1 MANTYVNKVIFGND
15 TLIDISADTI
25 TAAGL
30 LAGLTAH
37 DKSGAPI
44 VGQMPS
50 LADATSDATASAGD
64 LLSGTTAYVNGVK
77 ITGSMTNRG
86 SVTGTI
92 TLKAQVYSIQSGFH
106 DGGGTVSISSTEQ
119 AKIVAGNI
127 KNGVEILGVTGDYTG
142 SEQIKATT
150 VSATPYT
157 TSQTILPSDLGDYNY
172 FTQVTVAAIGKTE
185 VDNASGGKTVT
196 IGAVA
201 PSS

>member
-1 MANTYVNKVIFGND
+1 LANTYVNKVIFGND

-50 LADATSDATASAGD
+50 LADATSDATASASD
-64 LLSGTTAYVNGVK
+64 LLSGTTAYVNGLK

-86 SVTGTI
+86 SVTGVI
-92 TLKAQVYSIQSGFH
+92 TTKNQVYSIQSGFH
-106 DGGGTVSISSTEQ
+106 DGSGTVSISSTEQ

-142 SEQIKATT
+142 SEQIRATT
-150 VSATPYT
+150 VNATPYI
-157 TSQTILPSDLGDYNY
+157 TSQTILPSDLGNYNY
-172 FTQVTVAAIGKTE
+172 FTQVTVAAIAKTE

-196 IGAVA
+196 IGTVA

>member
-50 LADATSDATASAGD
+50 LADATSDATASASD
-64 LLSGTTAYVNGVK
+64 LLSGTTAYVNGLK

-86 SVTGTI
+86 SVTGVI
-92 TLKAQVYSIQSGFH
+92 TTKNQVYSIQSGFH
-106 DGGGTVSISSTEQ
+106 DGSGTVSISSTEQ

-142 SEQIKATT
+142 SEQIRATT
-150 VSATPYT
+150 VNATPYI
-157 TSQTILPSDLGDYNY
+157 TSQTILPSDLGNYNY
-172 FTQVTVAAIGKTE
+172 FTQVTVAAIAKTE

-196 IGAVA
+196 IGTVA